1 MSGRAL
7 RAAFPRTLPIMAGY
21 LFLGLAWE
29 IGRAHV

>member
-21 LFLGLAWE
+21 LFLGLGNSAA
-29 IGRAHV
+29 G